1 MSNEKIKAFFAVLT
15 LLVISMVAVV
25 VSVQAE
31 EIAVRDVVDVIRNE
45 TKDLPDY
52 ENQGN
57 QIGVQVIEIK
67 INGNQVENG
76 DTLRENFQRGDVL
89 DITVRLQAFQ
99 SNENVEIEAEI
110 NGDDHFRI
118 ADVSDVF
125 RVRDNNIYTK
135 TLKLKIPEILE
146 AGSYKLRLT
155 VADRDSAVRVYSYN
169 LELEEKRHMVEL
181 RDVTFSPEREVKAGR
196 ALLAVARITNMG
208 SKEED
213 NIKVTVSIPDLQV
226 SASDYVDSLE
236 TDESIS
242 SEELYLRIPDDAKS
256 GKYNVNVMVEYDEG
270 FEQVTGDYDIYV
282 VGSSDEDEPAA
293 ETEKTVITVGADLQ
307 SVEAGQGGAI
317 YPLSITNNG
326 KQAKSYTVSVKG
338 AESFADV
345 EISPSTLVTVEGGK
359 TQQVFVY
366 VSAKQD
372 ATVGPKGF
380 SVEIKSGEEVL
391 QNIPLTA
398 NVQPSAK

>member
-282 VGSSDEDEPAA
+282 VGSSDEDEPAV